1 MNRLRWL
8 ITVPVAIIVVVFA
21 VNNRGDASVSL
32 WPLDLVITWPVFAFV
47 FIGIGVGFVL
57 GAILMWLT
65 DAPARRRAREQARKI
80 RELERAAENAAENAT
95 ENTERATLPA
105 PVAQPPMRTD

>member
-1 MNRLRWL
+1 VNLLRWL

-32 WPLDLVITWPVFAFV
+32 WPLDLIITWPLFVFV
-47 FIGIGVGFVL
+47 FIGIGAGFVL

-65 DAPARRRAREQARKI
+65 AAPARRHARERASQI
-80 RELERAAENAAENAT
+80 RELERAAKNAEK
-95 ENTERATLPA
+95 NTERATAPAALP
-105 PVAQPPMRTD
+105 PVRTD